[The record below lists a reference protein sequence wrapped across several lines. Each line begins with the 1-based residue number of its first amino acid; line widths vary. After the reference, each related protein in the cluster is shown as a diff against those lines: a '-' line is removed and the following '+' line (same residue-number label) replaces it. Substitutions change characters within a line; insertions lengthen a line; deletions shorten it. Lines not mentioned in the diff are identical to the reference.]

1 MVAKIHDAFKK
12 ALEEQP
18 VIDSLARFDMVPN
31 YKGTADYNVAVQ
43 EQIKLEEALLKRIGM
58 ERKD

>member
-1 MVAKIHDAFKK
+1 M
-12 ALEEQP
+12 
-18 VIDSLARFDMVPN
+18 IDTLARFDMVPN
-31 YKGTADYNVAVQ
+31 YKGTADYNIAVA